1 MDEMDFSG
9 IDDSLDESTVVF
21 HRKRPTLMVLSSS
34 TEVNDIYD
42 WKEKNDETTEWK
54 QVTGRRS
61 LIYQYME
68 EEEFLDANVNCN
80 DPFSLHQ
87 LFLSDNLLELIVKE
101 TNKYEGPHILF
112 RSILGP
118 QESRGNDVV
127 NVIKAYLLDE
137 VELLLQKNRKGLQ
150 RFADFAKLSP
160 YNKTIADVSHR
171 WYTPPDEPFACESPV
186 HAVLNVLN
194 KRTKKFQTFNCFY
207 TARERSTRSKLITN
221 NLICLSH
228 LVYTTATIT
237 TATTSTI
244 ATTTTI
250 TTIFATIICID
261 ICIHRLTVIA

>member
-1 MDEMDFSG
+1 
-9 IDDSLDESTVVF
+9 
-21 HRKRPTLMVLSSS
+21 MVLSSS

-101 TNKYEGPHILF
+101 TNRYERPHILF
-112 RSILGP
+112 RSILGT

-150 RFADFAKLSP
+150 RFADFAKLFS
-160 YNKTIADVSHR
+160 YNKTIADVSH
-171 WYTPPDEPFACESPV
+171 
-186 HAVLNVLN
+186 
-194 KRTKKFQTFNCFY
+194 
-207 TARERSTRSKLITN
+207 RERSTRSKLITN

-237 TATTSTI
+237 AATTSTI
-244 ATTTTI
+244 ATTINTT
-250 TTIFATIICID
+250 TTLTAISATIICID